1 MGDPRL
7 IYDGKTTRLRS
18 IGKNAFEPKDPSQL
32 LASFDVPSAAVRV
45 LRFQIIL
52 VTRNTRGLAGLVQRI
67 RADFMGHE
75 LDLLAI
81 DNGSTDGTAKRM
93 KRIGIRV
100 HELTKA
106 SDSDHAERVRVLV
119 GAHSKAM
126 THQILVPIAAPV
138 TPRDATTPGSFS
150 MVATEEVREEALITL
165 RTLRQFHDQP
175 AFVVCDAVTADY
187 LRGAVTNLETNQ
199 DAGGANLDA
208 AKAITDDFITGE
220 KKRNSFHRPDAI
232 LRKMDAVDWGVRE
245 TGSTFFVDADIVAV
259 APVFERFTAPL
270 WLSPH
275 YHREEGAADSYGLF
289 NAGYLF
295 TSAPDLAEVW
305 RDLYLNRS
313 TFYEQQG
320 MNYLCE
326 NFRIGLF
333 GREHNVGFWRG
344 SMPADAKSFH
354 VHLHDRLD
362 PTATGGLR
370 RVYQHHRGE
379 VLELIKKDY
388 PATFEIIQEV
398 IG

>member
-1 MGDPRL
+1 MGEPRL
-7 IYDGKTTRLRS
+7 IYDGRTTRLRS
-18 IGKNAFEPKDPSQL
+18 VGKNAFEPKDPAEL
-32 LASFDVPSAAVRV
+32 LASFDVPNAAVRI

-52 VTRNTRGLAGLVQRI
+52 ITRNTRGLSGLIQKI
-67 RADFMGHE
+67 RSDFMGHD

-81 DNGSTDGTAKRM
+81 DNGSTDGTTKRLD
-93 KRIGIRV
+93 RLGVRV
-100 HELTKA
+100 HKLTTT
-106 SDSDHAERVRVLV
+106 SDSEHAERVRVLA
-119 GAHSKAM
+119 GAHSKAL
-126 THQILVPIAAPV
+126 THQIIVPVAAAV
-138 TPRDATTPGSFS
+138 APRNATAPRSFS
-150 MVATEEVREEALITL
+150 MVATEEVKEEALITL
-165 RTLRQFHDQP
+165 RTLRQFHDET
-175 AFVVCDAVTADY
+175 AFVVCDAVTAAY
-187 LRGAVTNLETNQ
+187 LRGAVTNLETNE

-232 LRKMDAVDWGVRE
+232 LRKMDAVDWAVRE
-245 TGSTFFVDADIVAV
+245 TGNTFFVDADIVAV
-259 APVFERFTAPL
+259 APIFERFTAPL

-275 YHREEGAADSYGLF
+275 YHRKEGAADSYGVF

-326 NFRIGLF
+326 TYQIGLF
-333 GREHNVGFWRG
+333 SREHNVGFWRG
-344 SMPADAKSFH
+344 SMPADPKSFH

-362 PTATGGLR
+362 PSAAVGLR
-370 RVYQHHRGE
+370 RVYQHHRGH
-379 VLELIKKDY
+379 VLEALEKSF
-388 PATFEIIQEV
+388 PATFEIVQEV